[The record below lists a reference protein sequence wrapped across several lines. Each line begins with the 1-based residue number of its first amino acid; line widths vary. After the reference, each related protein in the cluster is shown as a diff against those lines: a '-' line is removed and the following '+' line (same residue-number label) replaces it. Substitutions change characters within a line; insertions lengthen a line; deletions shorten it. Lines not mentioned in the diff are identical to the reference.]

1 MNGIFRGAAP
11 AVALAA
17 GLVLPATA
25 AHADEPLQCYR
36 LVALCTWTHVNGYGR
51 LRLVVGPARE
61 IDPPARS
68 ARNQTAEDWCLYSRR
83 GFQGRHRRQL
93 VRGQI
98 ARDLG
103 FDAFSARPGRCY

>member
-1 MNGIFRGAAP
+1 MNGIFRRASL

-17 GLVLPATA
+17 GLAMPASA
-25 AHADEPLQCYR
+25 AHAAEPLQCYR
-36 LVALCTWTHVNGYGR
+36 LVGLCVWTHPGGHGR
-51 LRLVVGPARE
+51 LRLAVGPARE

-68 ARNQTAEDWCLYSRR
+68 ARNQTAYDWCLYSRR
-83 GFQGRHRRQL
+83 GFQGRHRREL
-93 VRGQI
+93 ARGQI